1 MQSEVTEST
10 QMNTLKLN
18 RRNWKKCLAS
28 IDILAIRQADST
40 NNPYILEIAF
50 FRKPRKEGSELLD
63 SFHEEVLDCQK
74 AGIFYLDYSE
84 IALQSI
90 DQSIEKQSKS
100 VIKPEKKIENFIDEL
115 FKILPRQNV
124 WGLSPKTQYFL
135 KEMVFDDQYEFLRA
149 ALGKPRVMRFVMMTD
164 GQPVFYH
171 LNVISKFYLGYN
183 LYQYADLFGIF
194 AVLSDNVGNDFDNP
208 LKIVKKE

>member
-1 MQSEVTEST
+1 
-10 QMNTLKLN
+10 
-18 RRNWKKCLAS
+18 
-28 IDILAIRQADST
+28 
-40 NNPYILEIAF
+40 
-50 FRKPRKEGSELLD
+50 
-63 SFHEEVLDCQK
+63 
-74 AGIFYLDYSE
+74 
-84 IALQSI
+84 
-90 DQSIEKQSKS
+90 
-100 VIKPEKKIENFIDEL
+100 
-115 FKILPRQNV
+115 
-124 WGLSPKTQYFL
+124 
-135 KEMVFDDQYEFLRA
+135 MVFDDQYEFLRA

>member
-1 MQSEVTEST
+1 MK
-10 QMNTLKLN
+10 TLKLN

-28 IDILAIRQADST
+28 IDILAIRQADPT
-40 NNPYILEIAF
+40 DNPYILEIAF

-115 FKILPRQNV
+115 FKILPRQSV
-124 WGLSPKTQYFL
+124 WVLSPKTQYFL

>member
-1 MQSEVTEST
+1 MK
-10 QMNTLKLN
+10 TLKLN

-28 IDILAIRQADST
+28 IDILAIRQADPT
-40 NNPYILEIAF
+40 DNPYILEIAF

-100 VIKPEKKIENFIDEL
+100 VIKPEKKIENFFDEL
-115 FKILPRQNV
+115 FKILPSQSV

>member
-1 MQSEVTEST
+1 MST
-10 QMNTLKLN
+10 LFTNKLN

-28 IDILAIRQADST
+28 LDILAIRQADPT
-40 NNPYILEIAF
+40 DNPYILEIAF
-50 FRKPRKEGSELLD
+50 FRKPKKEDSDLLER
-63 SFHEEVLDCQK
+63 FHEEVLDCQK

-90 DQSIEKQSKS
+90 DKQSKS
-100 VIKPEKKIENFIDEL
+100 VIKPEQKIENFIDEL
-115 FKILPRQNV
+115 FKILPRQGV
-124 WGLSPKTQYFL
+124 FGLSPKTQYFL

>member
-1 MQSEVTEST
+1 M
-10 QMNTLKLN
+10 
-18 RRNWKKCLAS
+18 AS
-28 IDILAIRQADST
+28 IDVLAIRQADPKD
-40 NNPYILEIAF
+40 NPYILEIAF

-84 IALQSI
+84 IAKQSIAKQSIAKQSI
-90 DQSIEKQSKS
+90 DKQSKS

-115 FKILPRQNV
+115 FKILPRQSV

-135 KEMVFDDQYEFLRA
+135 KEMIFDDQYEFLRD
-149 ALGKPRVMRFVMMTD
+149 ALGKPRVMRCVMMTD

-183 LYQYADLFGIF
+183 LYPYADLFGIF

>member
-1 MQSEVTEST
+1 MK
-10 QMNTLKLN
+10 TLKLN

-28 IDILAIRQADST
+28 IDILAIRQAAPT

-84 IALQSI
+84 IAKQSI

-115 FKILPRQNV
+115 FKILPRQSV

>member
-1 MQSEVTEST
+1 
-10 QMNTLKLN
+10 MNTFKLN
-18 RRNWKKCLAS
+18 RSNWKKCLAS
-28 IDILAIRQADST
+28 IDILAIRQEDPT
-40 NNPYILEIAF
+40 ENPYILEIAF
-50 FRKPRKEGSELLD
+50 FRKPRKEGSKLLD
-63 SFHEEVLDCQK
+63 SFHEKVLDCQK

-84 IALQSI
+84 IANQSI
-90 DQSIEKQSKS
+90 AKQSKS

-115 FKILPRQNV
+115 FKIIPRQSV

-135 KEMVFDDQYEFLRA
+135 KEMVFDDQYEFLRS
-149 ALGKPRVMRFVMMTD
+149 ALGKPRVMRCVMMTD
-164 GQPVFYH
+164 SQPVFYH

-183 LYQYADLFGIF
+183 VYPYADLFGIF

>member
-1 MQSEVTEST
+1 MEST
-10 QMNTLKLN
+10 NMKTLKLN
-18 RRNWKKCLAS
+18 RRNWKKCLVS
-28 IDILAIRQADST
+28 IDILAIRQADPT
-40 NNPYILEIAF
+40 DNPYILEIAF

-84 IALQSI
+84 IASI
-90 DQSIEKQSKS
+90 NQSIEKQSKS

-115 FKILPRQNV
+115 FQILPRQSV

-171 LNVISKFYLGYN
+171 LNVISKFYLGHN
-183 LYQYADLFGIF
+183 LYSYADLFGIF

>member
-1 MQSEVTEST
+1 MQSKVTEST
-10 QMNTLKLN
+10 QMNALKLN

-28 IDILAIRQADST
+28 IDILAIRQADPT

-74 AGIFYLDYSE
+74 AGVFYLDYSE
-84 IALQSI
+84 IAKQSI
-90 DQSIEKQSKS
+90 AKQSKS
-100 VIKPEKKIENFIDEL
+100 VIKPEEKIKNFIDEL
-115 FKILPRQNV
+115 FKILPRQGV

-135 KEMVFDDQYEFLRA
+135 KEMIFDDQYEFLRD
-149 ALGKPRVMRFVMMTD
+149 ALGKPRVMRCVMMTD
-164 GQPVFYH
+164 GQPVFYN
-171 LNVISKFYLGYN
+171 LNVISKFYLGYD
-183 LYQYADLFGIF
+183 LYSYADLFGIF

>member
-1 MQSEVTEST
+1 
-10 QMNTLKLN
+10 MNTLKLN

-28 IDILAIRQADST
+28 IDILAIRQADPT

-84 IALQSI
+84 IASKSI
-90 DQSIEKQSKS
+90 DQSIEKQSVAKYKS
-100 VIKPEKKIENFIDEL
+100 VIKPEEKIENFIDEL

>member
-1 MQSEVTEST
+1 MEST
-10 QMNTLKLN
+10 NMKTLKLN

-28 IDILAIRQADST
+28 IDILAIRQADPT

-50 FRKPRKEGSELLD
+50 FRKPRKECSELLD

-84 IALQSI
+84 IAKQSIAKPSI

-115 FKILPRQNV
+115 FKILPRQSV

-135 KEMVFDDQYEFLRA
+135 KEMVFDEQYEFLRA

-183 LYQYADLFGIF
+183 LYSYADLFGIF

>member
-1 MQSEVTEST
+1 MEST
-10 QMNTLKLN
+10 NMSTLFTNKLN

-28 IDILAIRQADST
+28 LDILAIRQADPT
-40 NNPYILEIAF
+40 DNPYILEIAF
-50 FRKPRKEGSELLD
+50 FRKPKKEDSDLLER
-63 SFHEEVLDCQK
+63 FHEEVLDCQK

-90 DQSIEKQSKS
+90 DKQSKS
-100 VIKPEKKIENFIDEL
+100 VIKPEQKIENFIDEL
-115 FKILPRQNV
+115 FKILPRQGV
-124 WGLSPKTQYFL
+124 FGLSPKTQYFL

>member
-1 MQSEVTEST
+1 MEST
-10 QMNTLKLN
+10 NMNTLKLN

-28 IDILAIRQADST
+28 IDILAIRQADPT

-84 IALQSI
+84 IASKSI
-90 DQSIEKQSKS
+90 DQSIEKQSVAKYKS
-100 VIKPEKKIENFIDEL
+100 VIKPEEKIENFIDEL

>member
-1 MQSEVTEST
+1 MK
-10 QMNTLKLN
+10 TLKLN

-28 IDILAIRQADST
+28 IDILAIRQADPT

-84 IALQSI
+84 IVNQSI

-115 FKILPRQNV
+115 FKILPRQSV
-124 WGLSPKTQYFL
+124 WGLVQKHS
-135 KEMVFDDQYEFLRA
+135 
-149 ALGKPRVMRFVMMTD
+149 
-164 GQPVFYH
+164 
-171 LNVISKFYLGYN
+171 IS
-183 LYQYADLFGIF
+183 
-194 AVLSDNVGNDFDNP
+194 
-208 LKIVKKE
+208 